1 MIYTFF
7 FFLVMTLQLKQRYPP
22 RIPESLNILLYSLL
36 LSIMPSLQRGA
47 SVAVKRRGD
56 PELNTEGGN

>member
-1 MIYTFF
+1 
-7 FFLVMTLQLKQRYPP
+7 MTLQLKQRYPP
-22 RIPESLNILLYSLL
+22 RIPVSLNILLYSLL